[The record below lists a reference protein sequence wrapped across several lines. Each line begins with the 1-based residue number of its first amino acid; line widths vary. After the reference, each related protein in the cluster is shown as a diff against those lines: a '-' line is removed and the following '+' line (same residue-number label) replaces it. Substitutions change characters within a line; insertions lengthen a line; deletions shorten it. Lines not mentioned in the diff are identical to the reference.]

1 MAAFKSVT
9 RSNMALL
16 KGCPGFICIGIER
29 KARLKNLPPTSGVSL
44 KAGPR
49 KLHFSGFLVF
59 LMNTGLRAKVK
70 RAKRET
76 PKAEVTKPYKGEEDN
91 VVLRADSALRFT
103 KQFHIHSYF
112 STSVI
117 TEKNT

>member
-1 MAAFKSVT
+1 M
-9 RSNMALL
+9 
-16 KGCPGFICIGIER
+16 
-29 KARLKNLPPTSGVSL
+29 
-44 KAGPR
+44 
-49 KLHFSGFLVF
+49 HFSGFLVF